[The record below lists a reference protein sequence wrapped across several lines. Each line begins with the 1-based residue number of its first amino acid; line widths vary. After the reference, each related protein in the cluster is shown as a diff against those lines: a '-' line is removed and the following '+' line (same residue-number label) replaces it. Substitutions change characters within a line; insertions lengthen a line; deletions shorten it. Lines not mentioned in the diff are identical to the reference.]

1 MLRASTHASVFL
13 DLEHCLLCFL
23 RAGRKTSLGTCL
35 SLALPTMDPVPCA
48 VICDTQGQ
56 HQRPPSQLLP
66 LPTPRQSLAGLARG
80 PGVLQAFPWAS
91 NPSLPF
97 PRLHEASCPGPM
109 CLLKSLL
116 PTQFF
121 KLSHL
126 IALGY
131 KLCDSYLT
139 AEEDARWGD
148 SSLVNHGAG
157 TQVCLMPKC
166 MLLITA
172 QKIISL
178 LMFKGEHSGERDF
191 LPLVVLFFRL
201 EGIQICFCSRG
212 QPENRG
218 LLSGCWE
225 SLEF

>member
-1 MLRASTHASVFL
+1 MP
-13 DLEHCLLCFL
+13 
-23 RAGRKTSLGTCL
+23 RK
-35 SLALPTMDPVPCA
+35 
-48 VICDTQGQ
+48 
-56 HQRPPSQLLP
+56 
-66 LPTPRQSLAGLARG
+66 SLAGPDRG
-80 PGVLQAFPWAS
+80 PGVLQVFLWTP

-97 PRLHEASCPGPM
+97 CRLFEASFLGPI

-126 IALGY
+126 IAFLGY
-131 KLCDSYLT
+131 KLCDSHLT
-139 AEEDARWGD
+139 AKEDAGWGER
-148 SSLVNHGAG
+148 SLVSHGAG

-172 QKIISL
+172 QKMTSL
-178 LMFKGEHSGERDF
+178 LMFKGEHSRGRDF
-191 LPLVVLFFRL
+191 LLLVVLFFRL

-212 QPENRG
+212 QPENG
-218 LLSGCWE
+218 GSLSGCWE